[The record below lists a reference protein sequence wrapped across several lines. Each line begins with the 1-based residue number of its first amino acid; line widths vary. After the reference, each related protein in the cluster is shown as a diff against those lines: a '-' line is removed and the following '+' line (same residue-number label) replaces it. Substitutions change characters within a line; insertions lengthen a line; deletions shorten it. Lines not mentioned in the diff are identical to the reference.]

1 VASDRIVV
9 ADSGPLIALARI
21 GRLDLL
27 PRLVHRVVIPP
38 AVAAEIRDGG
48 DRPGTREVA
57 AATWIH
63 VEQPDAELARSYG
76 LLVDAGEA
84 EAIALAVQSA
94 DSLILLDDRL
104 ARRLAESLGIARI
117 GTVGV
122 LVEMRRREWFPSLRR
137 ELESLVAQ
145 GIHLRQEV
153 MDAALKSVR
162 E

>member
-1 VASDRIVV
+1 MASDRIVV

-27 PRLVHRVVIPP
+27 SRLVHRVVIPP
-38 AVAAEIRDGG
+38 AVAVEIREGG
-48 DRPGTREVA
+48 DRPGAREVA

-84 EAIALAVQSA
+84 EAIALAVRSTG
-94 DSLILLDDRL
+94 SLVLLDDRL

-117 GTVGV
+117 GTVGI
-122 LVEMRRREWFPSLRR
+122 LIEMRRRDWFPSLRK
-137 ELESLVAQ
+137 EIESLVAA
-145 GIHLRQEV
+145 GIHLREELI
-153 MDAALKSVR
+153 DAALRSVD

>member
-1 VASDRIVV
+1 MASDRIVV

-48 DRPGTREVA
+48 DRPGAREVA
-57 AATWIH
+57 AAAWIH
-63 VEQPDAELARSYG
+63 VEQPDAVLARSYG
-76 LLVDAGEA
+76 LFVDAGEA
-84 EAIALAVQSA
+84 EAIALAVQTEG
-94 DSLILLDDRL
+94 SLILLDDRL
-104 ARRLAESLGIARI
+104 ARRLAERLGIARI

-122 LVEMRRREWFPSLRR
+122 LVEMRRRDWFPSLRR

-153 MDAALKSVR
+153 IDTALKAVG